1 MPRDWPT
8 PESTGTRLA
17 TTELTSSD
25 SITTSFDGQVIAGQ
39 DVIGRIEIR
48 HNDVTIRDTRIQYT
62 TNYGVFIEKV
72 NGVCPTGTMIEHV
85 ELDGSRS
92 PDNYAPAYD
101 EGCGYTFDHV
111 YLHNAGT
118 GIRVNGS
125 STITNSYLVNDTF
138 GPSGAH
144 REPLLVRGSNH
155 VIENN
160 VLICDVPQGGCSAAL
175 AIYGD
180 PYPTQNILVEGNWL
194 AGTAAY
200 CAYGGATHT
209 YADQAENVDFFDNA
223 FSVSLTPETPND
235 CGRAGDITAHRN
247 GVDGNERAG
256 NYIYETGQTID

>member
-180 PYPTQNILVEGNWL
+180 GSLSHPEHPGRGELVGWHRGL
-194 AGTAAY
+194 LRLWRSDP
-200 CAYGGATHT
+200 H
-209 YADQAENVDFFDNA
+209 
-223 FSVSLTPETPND
+223 LRRP
-235 CGRAGDITAHRN
+235 GRKRRLLRQRVL
-247 GVDGNERAG
+247 GVANS
-256 NYIYETGQTID
+256 